1 MQRFNHPSKPSVSSH
16 LTAFYHH
23 FHPHRQLMA
32 AAQYRDA
39 RAKAFRVWR
48 KETCIQGAA

>member
-32 AAQYRDA
+32 AAP
-39 RAKAFRVWR
+39 FRVWR
-48 KETCIQGAA
+48 KETCIEGAA